1 MVRPGFPLTNSKTFM
16 NTSTI
21 QVQEMAQK
29 LVSGVQQGIV
39 ETFSMIF
46 AEVES
51 QGADNITGERC
62 HGVIGI
68 ISFVGTIPW
77 SMIAAFPHATAVQ
90 MMHKFA
96 GFDIPFESAD
106 MVDATGELVNVVA
119 GPIIGK
125 LVAVGLEAK
134 MSLPTV
140 ARGQAIEILL
150 PSHTQI
156 QRLHFTSAQGPF
168 HVTIVTAA

>member
-1 MVRPGFPLTNSKTFM
+1 MTI
-16 NTSTI
+16 STAPAP
-21 QVQEMAQK
+21 EAAQK
-29 LVSGVQQGIV
+29 LIRCVQQGIV

-46 AEVES
+46 ENVVP
-51 QGADNITGERC
+51 QGADNVTGEGC
-62 HGVIGI
+62 NGVIGI
-68 ISFVGTIPW
+68 ISFVGTVPW
-77 SMIAAFPHATAVQ
+77 SMIAAFPRETAIQ

-96 GFDIPFESAD
+96 GFEIPFESAD

-119 GPIIGK
+119 GPIIGQ

-140 ARGQAIEILL
+140 ARGQGIEILL

-156 QRLHFTSAQGPF
+156 QRLHFSSLQGPF
-168 HVTIVTAA
+168 YVTIVTAAA

>member
-1 MVRPGFPLTNSKTFM
+1 MT
-16 NTSTI
+16 TSTM
-21 QVQEMAQK
+21 QAQETAQK
-29 LVSGVQQGIV
+29 LIDCVQRGIV

-46 AEVES
+46 DDVHP
-51 QGADNITGERC
+51 QGADNNTGAGC
-62 HGVIGI
+62 DGVIGI

-77 SMIAAFPHATAVQ
+77 SMIASFPHETAIQ
-90 MMHKFA
+90 MMCKFA
-96 GFDIPFESAD
+96 GFEIPFESAD

-119 GPIIGK
+119 GPIIAK
-125 LVAVGLEAK
+125 LVATGLDAK

-140 ARGQAIEILL
+140 ARGRGVEILL

-168 HVTIVTAA
+168 SVTIVTASA

>member
-1 MVRPGFPLTNSKTFM
+1 M
-16 NTSTI
+16 NASTMQAQETAHQLI
-21 QVQEMAQK
+21 HCVQR
-29 LVSGVQQGIV
+29 GIV

-46 AEVES
+46 TDVQP
-51 QGADNITGERC
+51 QGADNVSGEGC
-62 HGVIGI
+62 SGVIGI

-77 SMIAAFPHATAVQ
+77 SMIAAFPRDTAVE

-96 GFDIPFESAD
+96 GFEIPFESAD

-119 GPIIGK
+119 GPIIANI
-125 LVAVGLEAK
+125 VALGMEAK

-140 ARGQAIEILL
+140 ARGQGIEILL

-156 QRLHFTSAQGPF
+156 QRLHFSSAQGPF
-168 HVTIVTAA
+168 YVSIVTASS